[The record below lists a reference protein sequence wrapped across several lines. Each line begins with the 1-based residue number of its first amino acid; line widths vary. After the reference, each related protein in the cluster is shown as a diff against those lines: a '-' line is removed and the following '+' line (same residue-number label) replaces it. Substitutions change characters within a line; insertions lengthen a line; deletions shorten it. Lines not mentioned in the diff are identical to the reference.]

1 MGNKFLMGR
10 KVSLV
15 FLGWL
20 MLALA
25 LLIFPQPI
33 FAQLQVIPQDQ
44 KDLAEK
50 DSQLGIE
57 HQQKNDFNQAVY
69 YYSKAANTYWV
80 YGQLDK
86 SIDLFTKALAMSEK
100 LGNKN
105 AVFVLN
111 TNLGLIY
118 TDLGRHEQ
126 ALNNFIKATEIART
140 LGRKNDVAAS
150 MLNQANLLYE
160 TDKLKEALDVLNT
173 AHTLAQELNEARI
186 LRTIYSIY
194 TKVYDKMGNR
204 EESTRYFDLFAAIT
218 RKIQQEEM
226 QRKEEEANR
235 MVSRAT
241 TRVREVEEE
250 KKATEQ
256 ELLIRDMELVQKQK
270 VLEEAERE
278 SRERLMQIDL
288 LNKERELQQALISH
302 QRQMQKVYIAIIVMV
317 LIFSAYILYSYY
329 EKKKA
334 NFLLQLKN
342 DEISRQNV
350 EIQEQA
356 QQLRELNHLKDKLFS
371 IISHDLRSPLG
382 SLVTLLNL
390 TQQGYFTE
398 EGFKEVIDEL
408 SKNVGYTSELLEN
421 LLKWAQSQME
431 GLKVNPSYFNL
442 HQVAESKFALYSEQ
456 AHNKGITLSNMISE
470 DIKAYADSAMI
481 ELVFR
486 NLVANAIKFCDSGS
500 TVMASASVLDDNILV
515 SVTDTG
521 TGISPENLEKLFGR
535 EIFSTRGTS
544 NEKGT
549 GLGLL
554 LCKDFI
560 NLNSGTIWAKSVPG
574 VGSEFFFTIPLSEA
588 NIIVKEDEPKL
599 IKEEHQA

>member
-1 MGNKFLMGR
+1 MGR

>member
-1 MGNKFLMGR
+1 MGR

-204 EESTRYFDLFAAIT
+204 ERS
-218 RKIQQEEM
+218 EE
-226 QRKEEEANR
+226 RRVGKECR
-235 MVSRAT
+235 
-241 TRVREVEEE
+241 
-250 KKATEQ
+250 
-256 ELLIRDMELVQKQK
+256 
-270 VLEEAERE
+270 
-278 SRERLMQIDL
+278 
-288 LNKERELQQALISH
+288 
-302 QRQMQKVYIAIIVMV
+302 
-317 LIFSAYILYSYY
+317 
-329 EKKKA
+329 
-334 NFLLQLKN
+334 
-342 DEISRQNV
+342 
-350 EIQEQA
+350 
-356 QQLRELNHLKDKLFS
+356 
-371 IISHDLRSPLG
+371 
-382 SLVTLLNL
+382 
-390 TQQGYFTE
+390 
-398 EGFKEVIDEL
+398 
-408 SKNVGYTSELLEN
+408 
-421 LLKWAQSQME
+421 
-431 GLKVNPSYFNL
+431 
-442 HQVAESKFALYSEQ
+442 
-456 AHNKGITLSNMISE
+456 
-470 DIKAYADSAMI
+470 
-481 ELVFR
+481 
-486 NLVANAIKFCDSGS
+486 
-500 TVMASASVLDDNILV
+500 
-515 SVTDTG
+515 
-521 TGISPENLEKLFGR
+521 
-535 EIFSTRGTS
+535 
-544 NEKGT
+544 
-549 GLGLL
+549 
-554 LCKDFI
+554 
-560 NLNSGTIWAKSVPG
+560 
-574 VGSEFFFTIPLSEA
+574 
-588 NIIVKEDEPKL
+588 
-599 IKEEHQA
+599 